1 MVKVERSKME
11 ELVWNLIIKEKL
23 ANDFPLLDD
32 ESLQGI
38 EHGHQRG

>member
-32 ESLQGI
+32 ESSGI